1 MEEEDC
7 AAEDELT
14 ALEELFAME
23 LDCCELDDFTLLLD
37 FAEEEDF
44 AELLLDFAELDDC
57 AELLLEYKTFGTIM
71 AM

>member
-14 ALEELFAME
+14 ALEELFALE

-37 FAEEEDF
+37 FAEEEEDF
-44 AELLLDFAELDDC
+44 AEEDDKATC
-57 AELLLEYKTFGTIM
+57 SVISM
-71 AM
+71 